1 MQRQKIIA
9 ALALLATAL
18 LLLVLAAGSAAQG
31 QGQKNDRLE
40 NVNIG
45 NIDTMYHAVVVTGTD
60 SESLTFNILNT
71 VIKGK
76 DGSVLSKDLTTPIQ
90 VQYFYSNDTVKH
102 GVKDKAAYEELQG
115 FSRTDYNSA
124 TINVAGASAVIAA
137 KNITVRKQDGSTEF
151 QVAGF
156 SVYLPDGTAKSYKL
170 DTPVK
175 AVISREKKTTT
186 VAGNPQFRAAL
197 QDALKGGTK
206 FPANAAPIKIKD
218 IDAKIK

>member
-1 MQRQKIIA
+1 VLRQKIIA
-9 ALALLATAL
+9 ALALLATAS

-31 QGQKNDRLE
+31 QGQKLE

-45 NIDTMYHAVVVTGTD
+45 NIDTIYHAVVVTGTNN
-60 SESLTFNILNT
+60 ESLTFNVLNT

-76 DGSVLSKDLTTPIQ
+76 DGSVLTKDSTPPMP
-90 VQYFYSNDTVKH
+90 VQYFYANDTVKH
-102 GVKDKAAYEELQG
+102 GAKNRTAYEELQG
-115 FSRTDYNSA
+115 FTRTNYDSA
-124 TINVAGASAVIAA
+124 TINVAGASAVVAA
-137 KNITVRKQDGSTEF
+137 KGITVRKLDNSAEL
-151 QVAGF
+151 QVTGF
-156 SVYLPDGTAKSYKL
+156 SVYLPDGTANSYKL

-175 AVISREKKTTT
+175 AVMSLDNKTMTAT
-186 VAGNPQFRAAL
+186 GNPQFRAAL